1 MLMGPIFRAELLR
14 TARRGRYY
22 ILRFVYG
29 AILLLLFWSGYEGTF
44 AGAESATI
52 AAVAQFALR
61 RFSPSRSCSSSPCS
75 F

>member
-29 AILLLLFWSGYEGTF
+29 TILLLLFWSGYEGTF
-44 AGAESATI
+44 AGGRRRRSRPWRGSPR
-52 AAVAQFALR
+52 R
-61 RFSPSRSCSSSPCS
+61 RFSPSRSCSS
-75 F
+75 